1 MAGLSASVDSTAAS
15 PSTPSPVKPDPSA
28 SLAQTSRD
36 ASFEQNQIMGSDGMN
51 EHTRAPQPSTPSS
64 LSPSTGGMPMDNRTT
79 QSQSTATPA
88 VSDTAVVP
96 SVTKPPPRVRNGVFP
111 FQDLPPELRNNIYHR
126 ALDWNRVQ
134 GPMDALKHKI
144 EEMANDTV
152 TQVRLR
158 KEAWITEH
166 EALFQSRQTPTI
178 LLLCKHVTSEALSI
192 LHDVPL
198 AIDFKPRTRHS
209 RDGLI
214 FYMTENPE
222 EARMENKMPVFKWAM
237 MSLPTVKQVKKA
249 TFYIPNWTDGVFRV
263 EILQPWFYLQAMCG
277 VFKQENSRLEELRI
291 EFSGTGG
298 SGVGDMVWILD
309 GRKKELLKILW
320 KKQLHTNIHERIVG
334 FLDRMALK
342 GYLTAVHR
350 PIQRQ
355 RSQ

>member
-1 MAGLSASVDSTAAS
+1 
-15 PSTPSPVKPDPSA
+15 
-28 SLAQTSRD
+28 
-36 ASFEQNQIMGSDGMN
+36 
-51 EHTRAPQPSTPSS
+51 
-64 LSPSTGGMPMDNRTT
+64 
-79 QSQSTATPA
+79 
-88 VSDTAVVP
+88 
-96 SVTKPPPRVRNGVFP
+96 
-111 FQDLPPELRNNIYHR
+111 
-126 ALDWNRVQ
+126 
-134 GPMDALKHKI
+134 MDALKHKI

-309 GRKKELLKILW
+309 GRKKELVSLDCEEVALDLTIFAAQDTVEEAASYQHTRAHRWILGP
-320 KKQLHTNIHERIVG
+320 NG
-334 FLDRMALK
+334 
-342 GYLTAVHR
+342 
-350 PIQRQ
+350 PQRLPHC
-355 RSQ
+355 RSQTNPAPTVSID